1 VTERLYEDDSDL
13 YEFQATLVSREPH
26 GDGEFVILDRT
37 AFFATSGGQA
47 HDVGVL
53 GGAEVVDV
61 FHRGSEVVHRVAK
74 PLAGAPQPGA
84 RLTGSVDSAVRADH
98 LQQHHGQHLLSA
110 ALYRT
115 AKIET
120 ASVHFGEE
128 TCTLDC
134 GRIVEEREAEQA
146 VAAANAVV
154 LEDRP
159 VRTHR
164 VRRDELEKFS
174 LRREPGVEAEVLRI
188 IEVDGFDATPC
199 SGTHPRSTGRVG
211 PIALLG
217 LERSKGRTRISF
229 VCGRRALDDARR
241 KHAIVRD
248 LSRELSVAP
257 TALAEQIDKLRATE
271 KDLRRRLR
279 TAEESLAQIEAQRLV
294 AEASGAVVVAELGA
308 DRTEEGVAF
317 LGARIVALGKG
328 AVLGAVVGERAFL
341 FVGAPSKPMDAAAAL
356 KSALAS
362 IEGRGGGNANAARG
376 SGTRVAGLAA
386 AVAAAAAA
394 LATPA

>member
-1 VTERLYEDDSDL
+1 MTERLYEDDSDL

-26 GDGEFVILDRT
+26 GDGELVILDRT

-53 GGAEVVDV
+53 GGADVVDV
-61 FHRGSEVVHRVAK
+61 FHRGNVVVHRVSR
-74 PLAGAPQPGA
+74 PLLGAPQPGSSIA
-84 RLTGSVDSAVRADH
+84 GTVNRAVRADH

-115 AKIET
+115 AHIET
-120 ASVHFGEE
+120 VSVHFGEE

-134 GRIVEEREAEQA
+134 ARLVEEAEVEQA
-146 VAAANAVV
+146 VAAANAIV

-159 VRTHR
+159 VRAHR
-164 VRRDELEKFS
+164 VRREELERFP

-188 IEVDGFDATPC
+188 VEVEGFDATPC
-199 SGTHPRSTGRVG
+199 SGTHPKSTGRVG

-229 VCGRRALDDARR
+229 ICGQRALEDARR
-241 KHAIVRD
+241 KQIIVRD
-248 LSRELSVAP
+248 LARQLSVAP
-257 TALAEQIDKLRATE
+257 TALPEQIEKLRNTE

-279 TAEESLAQIEAQRLV
+279 SAEESLAQLEAERLV
-294 AEASGAVVVAELGA
+294 AGTSGAVVVAELGA
-308 DRTEEGVAF
+308 DRTEEGIAF

-328 AVLGAVVGERAFL
+328 AVLGALVGERAAL
-341 FVGAPSKPMDAAAAL
+341 FVGAPGKPMDAAAAL
-356 KSALAS
+356 KAALGP
-362 IEGRGGGNANAARG
+362 IEGRGGGNGQSARG
-376 SGTRVAGLAA
+376 SGPRVAGLRD

-394 LATPA
+394 LSASS